1 MSVLEWSGHFCLNQL
16 MWNRL
21 IELLEIG
28 LPKPFPFRVSAKHL
42 FQSPDTV
49 MKPAPFD
56 AGECAGYQTAIDL
69 WLDYTQYRMM
79 KYAPRIEMLFDYLP
93 DFAGIGLDFLR
104 CVLAR
109 REVKRQN
116 HELKFTEFL
125 KLSLIVPCDIAV
137 RDMKHPAALTIRR
150 CDFPFCAVSSAAR
163 RLSIV
168 AIRSMMCPSRFGRLP
183 PLILMADS

>member
-137 RDMKHPAALTIRR
+137 RDMKHPAAFDNPALR
-150 CDFPFCAVSSAAR
+150 FPFLCRIVGGKKIIHCSYPLNDVS
-163 RLSIV
+163 LSFRTFAEI
-168 AIRSMMCPSRFGRLP
+168 GR
-183 PLILMADS
+183 AHV

>member
-1 MSVLEWSGHFCLNQL
+1 

-49 MKPAPFD
+49 
-56 AGECAGYQTAIDL
+56 
-69 WLDYTQYRMM
+69 M

-137 RDMKHPAALTIRR
+137 RDMKHPAAFDNPALR
-150 CDFPFCAVSSAAR
+150 FPFLCRIVGGKKIIHCSYPLNDVSLSFRTFAAVNPYGGLVTFDTCR
-163 RLSIV
+163 QQRVNL
-168 AIRSMMCPSRFGRLP
+168 
-183 PLILMADS
+183 